1 MPADVQTL
9 QDLVVKSRHLT
20 YFRLA
25 FAFVVL
31 VFALIIQ
38 HSGTQDIDPIILL
51 AAGFAILA
59 ANSIGLAFFSESK
72 NFSNAKANLLNGLL
86 IAVDIAAL
94 SYAVHATQGIESD
107 LYFLYLLPILLA
119 SNVFER
125 TGIFLTA
132 IASSAAYLTTVVLE
146 NLSFIP
152 YLIGG
157 TGGSGLA
164 AAYAQK
170 LWAQAGSRSAT
181 LFIVSMIWAAFC
193 HRMSRVAQESN
204 LRLAEQLDANTRL
217 LEELK
222 AQSKREHLS
231 GSISLALRR
240 TLELDTILSTTCS
253 RLSEALDGA
262 HCLILSKAD
271 AGSEE
276 RMWDSKLIREDA
288 SRHDACTAVPQ
299 KMTKYFMEHAWQR
312 KAEDVPE
319 NKVLISTAPFR
330 DSEELTAISS
340 TLLEMGLAKILVR
353 PIMYGNEIK
362 GVISILATD
371 STKQWQDSELEL
383 IDSVAGQVAIAL
395 EHAELV
401 SKLSQT
407 NEDLI
412 QKNERLDAGN
422 LELRQMQSQ
431 LIHHEK
437 MASLGRIVAGIAHE
451 LNNPINFVHGNLP
464 YLQEYVTEMKNLID
478 CFDSV
483 PEEYRKVADEAKT
496 RINYEFLV
504 TDLDNIIADLVEGTD
519 RIRQIIRNL
528 RSFSRLDEAELK
540 EASIEDGIESTL
552 KILGQYYGR
561 DKIPVELNF
570 CGLPPVLCYPGK
582 LNQVWMNL
590 LSNAAQAVSG
600 KEDAL
605 VTISTKQE
613 SETFLVIIE
622 DNGTGIK
629 SPDQSKIFEPFFTTK
644 PVGQGTGLGLSIS
657 HSIVERHGG
666 RIWFETE
673 AGKGTRFMVRLPIK
687 APPAEGQEQ
696 EELAIEEVERSA
708 S

>member
-1 MPADVQTL
+1 MPAETQIL
-9 QDLVVKSRHLT
+9 EDLVVKSRHLT

-25 FAFVVL
+25 FSVVVL
-31 VFALIIQ
+31 VFSLFIQ
-38 HSGTQDIDPIILL
+38 HSGAQDIDPVILL
-51 AAGFAILA
+51 AAGFAVLA
-59 ANSIGLAFFSESK
+59 ANSIGLAFFSEPK
-72 NFSNAKANLLNGLL
+72 NFSIAKANLLNTLL
-86 IAVDIAAL
+86 LAVDIAAL

-107 LYFLYLLPILLA
+107 LFFLYLLPILLA
-119 SNVFER
+119 SNVFNR

-132 IASSAAYLTTVVLE
+132 IASSVAYLTTVVLE
-146 NLSFIP
+146 NAGFLP
-152 YLIGG
+152 YLGG
-157 TGGSGLA
+157 EASSSGLA

-170 LWAQAGSRSAT
+170 LWSQAASRSAT
-181 LFIVSMIWAAFC
+181 LFIVSIIWAAFC

-204 LRLAEQLDANTRL
+204 LRLAEQLAANTKL
-217 LEELK
+217 LEEIK

-276 RMWDSKLIREDA
+276 RIWDSTLINDNLKREGQDA
-288 SRHDACTAVPQ
+288 DTSVPH
-299 KMTKYFMEHAWQR
+299 KMTRYFMEHAWRR

-319 NKVLISTAPFR
+319 NKILLSTAPFK
-330 DSEELTAISS
+330 DSEDLHEISS
-340 TLLEMGLAKILVR
+340 TLQDMGLAKILVR

-362 GVISILATD
+362 GLISILVSD
-371 STKQWQDSELEL
+371 SAKEWQDTELEL

-395 EHAELV
+395 EHAELL

-407 NEDLI
+407 NEDLL
-412 QKNERLDAGN
+412 QKNERLDASN

-464 YLQEYVTEMKNLID
+464 YLNEYVSELKNLIA
-478 CFDSV
+478 CFDSL
-483 PEEYRKVADEAKT
+483 PDEYKRVADEAK
-496 RINYEFLV
+496 RKINYEFVV
-504 TDLDNIIADLVEGTD
+504 TDLDNIIADLVEGTE

-561 DKIPVELNF
+561 DKIPVDLHF
-570 CGLPPVLCYPGK
+570 CGLPAVLCYPGK

-590 LSNAAQAVSG
+590 LANAAQAVSG
-600 KEDAL
+600 KEDGR
-605 VTISTKQE
+605 VSISTRQE
-613 SETFLVIIE
+613 GETFLVIIE
-622 DNGTGIK
+622 DNGSGIK
-629 SPDQSKIFEPFFTTK
+629 SIDQSKIFEPFFTTK

-673 AGKGTRFMVRLPIK
+673 AGKGTRFLVRLPLK
-687 APPAEGQEQ
+687 APPGAGQEQ
-696 EELAIEEVERSA
+696 EGLAIEN
-708 S
+708 